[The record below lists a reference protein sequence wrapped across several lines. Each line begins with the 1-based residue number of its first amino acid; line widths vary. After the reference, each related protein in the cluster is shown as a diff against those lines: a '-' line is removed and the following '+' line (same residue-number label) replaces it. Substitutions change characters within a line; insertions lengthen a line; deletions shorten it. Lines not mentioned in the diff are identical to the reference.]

1 MTVGVL
7 LNRLV
12 MLDRVLGLPVISLV
26 MLLGLMVLRVRELR
40 TVVLWAAVL
49 IILAPYVMVCWVLEV
64 VILLFCRPWMMVIV
78 TFMRV
83 IGAEKVEE
91 AGVGRCS
98 TERCDSEQR
107 SHYFYLLRITLLR
120 NTYKM

>member
-91 AGVGRCS
+91 AGVGR
-98 TERCDSEQR
+98 
-107 SHYFYLLRITLLR
+107 
-120 NTYKM
+120 